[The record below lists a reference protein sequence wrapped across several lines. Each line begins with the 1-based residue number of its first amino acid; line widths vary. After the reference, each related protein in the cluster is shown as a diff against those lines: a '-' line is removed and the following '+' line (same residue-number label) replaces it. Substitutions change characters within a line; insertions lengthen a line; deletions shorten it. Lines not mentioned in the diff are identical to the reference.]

1 MDAPHRLNPA
11 LTTSDTRV
19 SKASASAALRP
30 LPPATRP
37 RLYRPRPP
45 SREPQREPTPA
56 LPRGDVPVQQHLP

>member
-19 SKASASAALRP
+19 SKASASAALPP

-37 RLYRPRPP
+37 
-45 SREPQREPTPA
+45 
-56 LPRGDVPVQQHLP
+56 